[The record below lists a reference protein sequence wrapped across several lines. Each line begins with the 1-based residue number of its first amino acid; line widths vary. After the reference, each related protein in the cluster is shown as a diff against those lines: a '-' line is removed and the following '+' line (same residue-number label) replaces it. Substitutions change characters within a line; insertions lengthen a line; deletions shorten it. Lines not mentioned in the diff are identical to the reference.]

1 MKNIELFDDAVEK
14 VTAIKHANG
23 SDFWIVAPQHTSNTY
38 FNYLLTSTGISLP
51 AVQSSNSVVHNDT
64 GYLSA
69 SKDGTKLCAVYNLN
83 NSFDL
88 FNFDTSSGVL
98 TFNFTKT
105 NINQPYGVAFSPNNS
120 VLYVSSNGSINQF
133 DLTAG
138 STSAIF
144 NSEHIFPSST
154 TSPTALQLAPDDKIY
169 NVNYNSIQISRINA
183 PNLLG
188 VICDYESNAVQLI
201 DGAKSGF
208 GLPSFFSSIFNY
220 SFSIFSSNHCFGDSS
235 LFSVNTSPDSVSW
248 NFGDPACGLANTSD
262 LDSPTHQFSAPG
274 VYSVTATVFLL
285 DSVLAK
291 QAEITITTPEV
302 NFGNDSSLCNG
313 DSLVLYAT
321 NSNATYFWQDS
332 STSDTLKVNTEGLYW
347 VEVNQGQC
355 TVADS
360 IFIDTVRLAL
370 DFGNDTTLCYAVLF
384 YFNPILTVLLTFG
397 KTILQIPLYWFL
409 MKDCIG

>member
-1 MKNIELFDDAVEK
+1 M
-14 VTAIKHANG
+14 
-23 SDFWIVAPQHTSNTY
+23 
-38 FNYLLTSTGISLP
+38 
-51 AVQSSNSVVHNDT
+51 
-64 GYLSA
+64 
-69 SKDGTKLCAVYNLN
+69 
-83 NSFDL
+83 
-88 FNFDTSSGVL
+88 
-98 TFNFTKT
+98 
-105 NINQPYGVAFSPNNS
+105 
-120 VLYVSSNGSINQF
+120 
-133 DLTAG
+133 TAG

-188 VICDYESNAVQLI
+188 VLCDYESNAVQLI

-220 SFSIFSSNHCFGDSS
+220 SSSIFSSNHCFGDSS

-248 NFGDPACGLANTSD
+248 NFGDPASRLANTSD

-370 DFGNDTTLCYAVLF
+370 DFGNDTTLCYGGTILLQSNIDSVTNLWQDNSTDSSLLVSNEGLYWLEVNKSTCTSKDSIYIAIDPPVSAILSGGDTTCRGVPFSFAFISTTGLGPFSIEYSNNFNDYFFSEKKMLTLF
-384 YFNPILTVLLTFG
+384 LLETQEPIRLPIL
-397 KTILQIPLYWFL
+397 
-409 MKDCIG
+409 